1 MYFASWVIASGAY
14 TRHGPRWFIF
24 LTHWGLLL
32 LIAYLLTAAICST
45 YKMIKEFG
53 FAAEKPEDLAISS
66 LQDPSTTGCGC
77 GKNGGIPW
85 YLSLTWVLFLVSS
98 ELSIPIVLFYWTNP
112 DDMINHWGVTLHV
125 HLFNIFPGLVDVFI
139 SGFPV
144 RLLHFFYIVGFAS
157 VYAVFTGIYYAA
169 GGTNTDGDQYIYK
182 ILDYENQPVTSSI
195 VIIAMVFVVS
205 TLMHLIYWGLYLL
218 RVSLLCQKLPK
229 DYSVE
234 NPVLNHTERPQS
246 LSIEPAKENNNLSV
260 PYSNINTLNSSPA
273 GSETGLLSATL
284 ST

>member
-1 MYFASWVIASGAY
+1 
-14 TRHGPRWFIF
+14 
-24 LTHWGLLL
+24 
-32 LIAYLLTAAICST
+32 
-45 YKMIKEFG
+45 
-53 FAAEKPEDLAISS
+53 
-66 LQDPSTTGCGC
+66 
-77 GKNGGIPW
+77 
-85 YLSLTWVLFLVSS
+85 
-98 ELSIPIVLFYWTNP
+98 
-112 DDMINHWGVTLHV
+112 MINHWGVTLHV